1 MKVRRR
7 SALPGQ
13 ADLFAAEPA
22 LPAGFTYGEEV
33 ISPSEEQALVERFA
47 GLPFQPFE
55 FHGYLGKRRIVSFG
69 WRYDY
74 AGGQL
79 RQSDNLPSFLLP
91 LRDAAAAFASIP
103 AASLQQILVT
113 EYSPGAGIGWHR
125 DRPMFEDI
133 IAVSFLSHCTLR
145 FRRKH
150 ADGWERAA
158 QEVRARSAYL
168 LRGEARRSWYHSI
181 PPMDRLRYSVTF
193 RNFAPG
199 RPPERDSALMDD

>member
-1 MKVRRR
+1 MTVKRR
-7 SALPGQ
+7 SAVPRP

-22 LPAGFTYGEEV
+22 MPVGFSYGDDV

-47 GLPFQPFE
+47 ALPFQPFE
-55 FHGYLGKRRIVSFG
+55 FHGYLGKRRVMSYG

-74 AGGQL
+74 AGGKL
-79 RQSDNLPSFLLP
+79 RPSDAVPPFLLL
-91 LRDAAAAFASIP
+91 LRDAAAAFAGIP
-103 AASLQQILVT
+103 AASLEQILVT
-113 EYSPGAGIGWHR
+113 EYAPGAGIGWHR

-133 IAVSFLSHCTLR
+133 VAFSFLSPCTLR

-150 ADGWERAA
+150 ADGWARAA
-158 QEVRARSAYL
+158 QEVRARSAYV
-168 LRGEARRSWYHSI
+168 LRGEARRLWYHSI